1 MRTPEV
7 ARCPSVSFP
16 LGAFASD
23 SRRRTSGI
31 IKRIQILVTPK
42 DQFGRR
48 ALDLV
53 LSRSVD
59 CQQFKIFTELL
70 VRRVRPKALT
80 KRGRRYA
87 ASTQIVVTR
96 NGQVGIGDMELPA
109 GEPHVPQVAPFSSL
123 RKGTELRPH
132 ELAGLEGRYL
142 GFA

>member
-16 LGAFASD
+16 LGVFASD

-42 DQFGRR
+42 DQF
-48 ALDLV
+48 DLAAV
-53 LSRSVD
+53 WTSYSAGPSTASSS
-59 CQQFKIFTELL
+59 KIFTELL

-87 ASTQIVVTR
+87 ASTQ
-96 NGQVGIGDMELPA
+96 EW
-109 GEPHVPQVAPFSSL
+109 
-123 RKGTELRPH
+123 
-132 ELAGLEGRYL
+132 
-142 GFA
+142 